1 MRKKLF
7 IPEICRNTNLLLVLI
22 ITEIAV
28 IIAWMANTQN
38 SGWQSFG
45 LWSMYAMWAVLPCMI
60 ILCLF
65 RNWLVKQ
72 QYWLSVAILLVICFS
87 VLFVLEFAIAT
98 LFGYQFSEINW
109 SRLIRVWIIALLVI
123 AVLLRLVALAEKL
136 EQRNKA
142 ETESRIFALQSRIQP
157 HFLFNSLN
165 TISELV
171 ATAPEQA
178 EEAIQALAML
188 FRVSLEQ
195 EGNTHS
201 LEKEIRL
208 CRRYID
214 LEQWRANGKLNIQWD
229 VTVAKPESCQVPK
242 LLLQPLL
249 ENAIKYGSG
258 EKRNSDRK
266 AIRIS
271 IKETSN
277 SISIKLDN
285 PINLKEEV
293 QHGHGIALDNIKERL
308 FVLYDDQQSF
318 KVRSDKQRYQ
328 VIIKLPKR
336 L

>member
-28 IIAWMANTQN
+28 IIGWVANTEN
-38 SGWQSFG
+38 SGWESFG

-65 RNWLVKQ
+65 RKWLVKQ
-72 QYWLSVAILLVICFS
+72 RYWFSVVILFVICFS
-87 VLFVLEFAIAT
+87 VLFVLELVIAS
-98 LFGYQFSEINW
+98 LFSYQSLEINW
-109 SRLIRVWIIALLVI
+109 NRLFRVWLIAILVLL
-123 AVLLRLVALAEKL
+123 VLLRLVALAEKL

-171 ATAPEQA
+171 VTAPKEA
-178 EEAIQALAML
+178 EDAIQALAML
-188 FRVSLEQ
+188 FRVSLEK
-195 EGNTHS
+195 EGNTHT
-201 LEKEIRL
+201 LEKEISL
-208 CRRYID
+208 CKRYVD
-214 LEQWRANGKLNIQWD
+214 LEQWRAGGKLSIKWD
-229 VTVAKPESCQVPK
+229 ISVADSQACKVPK

-249 ENAIKYGSG
+249 ENAIKYSG
-258 EKRNSDRK
+258 DQKNE
-266 AIRIS
+266 AIEVS
-271 IKETSN
+271 IKETAS
-277 SISIKLDN
+277 SISIKLVN

-308 FVLYDDQQSF
+308 FVLYDDKQSF
-318 KVRSDKQRYQ
+318 KVRSDKQQYQ
-328 VIIKLPKR
+328 VIIKLPK
-336 L
+336 